1 MHKTLGPS
9 SVPRSIP
16 ADHIDRGVPD
26 PRAYT
31 IASQNF
37 ATTIRSLR
45 YASPNGVVEI
55 VFRQLASFESKSL
68 QSGLGQKFHLAV
80 NPEDMALDFA
90 DGLLCLE
97 RQRRRFRSKTLG
109 LSEPWVWARACAS
122 RCRRKSNPSP
132 ASIRSSDCRAPISR
146 ASAWG
151 PDRQLLTMACALHVP
166 ERRMSPWLPSRR
178 LRDPGVPDLSCRRLE
193 NCRQL

>member
-55 VFRQLASFESKSL
+55 VFRQPASFESKSL

-80 NPEDMALDFA
+80 NPEDMGYVSQHDSVTRQPANRSRFEQGCSILD
-90 DGLLCLE
+90 
-97 RQRRRFRSKTLG
+97 
-109 LSEPWVWARACAS
+109 
-122 RCRRKSNPSP
+122 SP
-132 ASIRSSDCRAPISR
+132 AEQIWNS
-146 ASAWG
+146 G
-151 PDRQLLTMACALHVP
+151 
-166 ERRMSPWLPSRR
+166 
-178 LRDPGVPDLSCRRLE
+178 
-193 NCRQL
+193 